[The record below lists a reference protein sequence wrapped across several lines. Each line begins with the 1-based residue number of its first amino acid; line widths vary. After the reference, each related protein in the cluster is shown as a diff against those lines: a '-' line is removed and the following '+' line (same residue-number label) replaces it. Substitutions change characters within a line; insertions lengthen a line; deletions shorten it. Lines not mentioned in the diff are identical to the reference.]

1 MKPLRMILSA
11 LCGALLFAG
20 AALAEDSLANKYL
33 TEITIIAEALEGI
46 TDDTSAAAA
55 SEVMGA
61 ALARLEPISE
71 EMQAW
76 SEEEKMNFVRSYP
89 EEYMGVHMRISRAL
103 SAMISHPE
111 RMELF
116 LEHMKNMPSLD

>member
-11 LCGALLFAG
+11 FCGALMFAG
-20 AALAEDSLANKYL
+20 AALAEGSTVEKYL